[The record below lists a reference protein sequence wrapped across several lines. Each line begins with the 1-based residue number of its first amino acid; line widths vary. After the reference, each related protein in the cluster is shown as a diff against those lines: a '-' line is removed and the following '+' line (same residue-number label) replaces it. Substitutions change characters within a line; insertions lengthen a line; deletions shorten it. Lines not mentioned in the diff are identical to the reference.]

1 MTTVSTSHRGMR
13 TLARLMAAAII
24 VAAPGCST
32 KAADTNSAGGTTSP
46 EVATSAADP
55 TGVLGGALPQ
65 GDQSPYPPSDCGSK
79 NDDDSLWKD
88 VDGVNP
94 KQKGPNIEVVE
105 EGNLGYALH
114 DGNRRG
120 ESHKYNLLVIPTAR
134 ITGIECDQ
142 ILNPNDVLNLWSA
155 AWGKVKERF
164 GKSLKP
170 TEWML
175 GINSK
180 FGRSHNQLHIHLTGL
195 DKNIRTQLDRLTNVP
210 TDLTKWNDS
219 LYVLGDHAYR
229 IVKVKSLETNPFNLL
244 QDHVAQKFK
253 DRFDQSLVV
262 VADAKGDGHYLIATQ
277 GKAKVAGQPA
287 HEPDL
292 KIREGPNTYYGT
304 EVIDSLMYLG

>member
-1 MTTVSTSHRGMR
+1 
-13 TLARLMAAAII
+13 MAAAVIL
-24 VAAPGCST
+24 AAPGCST
-32 KAADTNSAGGTTSP
+32 KAAETNSAVGTSST
-46 EVATSAADP
+46 EVAASAAES
-55 TGVLGGALPQ
+55 TGALGGALPQ

-79 NDDDSLWKD
+79 SDDDSLWKD

-94 KQKGPNIEVVE
+94 KRKGPNLEVVE
-105 EGNLGYALH
+105 EGNLSYALH
-114 DGNRRG
+114 DGNRKG
-120 ESHKYNLLVIPTAR
+120 ENHKYNLLVIPTAR

-142 ILNPNDVLNLWSA
+142 ILNPKDVLNLWSA
-155 AWGKVKERF
+155 AWGKAKEQF

-180 FGRSHNQLHIHLTGL
+180 FGRSHNQLHVHLTGV
-195 DKNIRTQLDRLTNVP
+195 DKNIRTQLDKLTNVP

-229 IVKVKSLETNPFNLL
+229 IVKVKSLETNPFTLL

-262 VADAKGDGHYLIATQ
+262 VADARDGYYLIATQ
-277 GKAKVAGQPA
+277 GKPKVTGQPA

-292 KIREGPNTYYGT
+292 KIREGSNTYYGT
-304 EVIDSLMYLG
+304 EAIDSLMYLG